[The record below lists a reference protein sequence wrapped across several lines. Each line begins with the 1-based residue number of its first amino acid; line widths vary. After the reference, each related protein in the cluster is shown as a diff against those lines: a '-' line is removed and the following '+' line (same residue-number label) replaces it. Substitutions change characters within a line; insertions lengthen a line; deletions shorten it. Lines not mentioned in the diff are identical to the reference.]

1 MAASGGEVADDPIL
15 GAVVAVAS
23 SAKVTVSRAGPVQLV
38 VEVGR
43 EDYPALVEAA
53 RAGGF
58 ETFIDLCGVDH
69 LAREPRFDVVVN
81 LLSTQHTVGGG
92 VLRAQVEDLQFIAP
106 ETGRLAV
113 VVDDRHAA
121 LSSQPRVELTGKQ
134 LLGPL
139 VGCGRHP
146 IGFLGACDP
155 EVVDPSSLLC
165 PMRPP
170 VRGLLLLRPLGVA
183 APGIVAHRVALNST
197 GTEPIR

>member
-81 LLSTQHTVGGG
+81 LLSTQHTRRLLIKVG
-92 VLRAQVEDLQFIAP
+92 VPNE
-106 ETGRLAV
+106 
-113 VVDDRHAA
+113 
-121 LSSQPRVELTGKQ
+121 
-134 LLGPL
+134 
-139 VGCGRHP
+139 
-146 IGFLGACDP
+146 
-155 EVVDPSSLLC
+155 DPSLPSISKVY
-165 PMRPP
+165 PGANFYERETWDMF
-170 VRGLLLLRPLGVA
+170 
-183 APGIVAHRVALNST
+183 GIVFDGHPDLTRLLMPDEWDGHPLRKDYRIGSVPVEFKATR
-197 GTEPIR
+197 

>member
-1 MAASGGEVADDPIL
+1 MAASGGELADDPIL

-81 LLSTQHTVGGG
+81 LLSTQHTRRLLIKVG
-92 VLRAQVEDLQFIAP
+92 VPNE
-106 ETGRLAV
+106 
-113 VVDDRHAA
+113 
-121 LSSQPRVELTGKQ
+121 
-134 LLGPL
+134 
-139 VGCGRHP
+139 
-146 IGFLGACDP
+146 
-155 EVVDPSSLLC
+155 DPSLPSISKVYPGANFYERETWDLF
-165 PMRPP
+165 
-170 VRGLLLLRPLGVA
+170 
-183 APGIVAHRVALNST
+183 GIVFDGHPDLTRLLMPDEWDGHPLRKDYRIGSVPVEFKATR
-197 GTEPIR
+197 